1 MLALEIV
8 LIVAGLFFF
17 TLSFFV
23 TEKLSDSDI
32 EYIKKLS
39 EKEIDVLM
47 KKELENASDKI
58 QATID
63 EKTEDAIAKIESETD
78 KDTDNKLLSIGEYG
92 DTVIKNFNE
101 NSEKT
106 LESVNK
112 SHDQITFIYSMLSDK
127 EKKIDKLSKE
137 LEYQEDYLRAFKTS
151 IEEKADELKKL
162 NIEVTAEDIKNAAPE
177 SRKHTEEANQTQN
190 SSADSS
196 DLSSD
201 DGIYTDS
208 TDADSSASNDAD
220 SNSAVAKY
228 SASRKKTSK
237 NKAAK
242 NNASE
247 KNGASKSNDS
257 AKNSAA
263 KNGDSDK
270 NDNSTEVGISDLED
284 LKAAFEKEISNEKSE
299 NEKNPGE
306 KSINETVLALYKQ
319 GYSEVEIAKNLGKG
333 VGEVKLILG
342 LFDEG
347 KKA

>member
-39 EKEIDVLM
+39 EKEINVLL
-47 KKELENASDKI
+47 KQELDAASEKI
-58 QATID
+58 QASID
-63 EKTEDAIAKIESETD
+63 EKTEDAIARIEAETD

-127 EKKIDKLSKE
+127 EQKIDKLSKKLAYE
-137 LEYQEDYLRAFKTS
+137 EDYLRAFRSS
-151 IEEKADELKKL
+151 IEEKAEELKKM
-162 NIEVTAEDIKNAAPE
+162 NIEVTAEDIKNASAFSN
-177 SRKHTEEANQTQN
+177 SRK
-190 SSADSS
+190 
-196 DLSSD
+196 D
-201 DGIYTDS
+201 DE
-208 TDADSSASNDAD
+208 
-220 SNSAVAKY
+220 
-228 SASRKKTSK
+228 
-237 NKAAK
+237 
-242 NNASE
+242 ASE
-247 KNGASKSNDS
+247 SVSSENSKMDTSEEEVQDAS
-257 AKNSAA
+257 
-263 KNGDSDK
+263 GDSVK
-270 NDNSTEVGISDLED
+270 TENLGISDLND

-299 NEKNPGE
+299 NEKRPGE
-306 KSINETVLALYKQ
+306 KSINEKVLALYKQ

-347 KKA
+347 NKS